1 MSGTVLMRWKERR
14 REMILKGCVR
24 MDRKLGSRKKE
35 KRRREFR
42 KDVNE
47 RVEGME
53 KERNLDDT
61 YNKRWK
67 GIRK

>member
-1 MSGTVLMRWKERR
+1 
-14 REMILKGCVR
+14 

-42 KDVNE
+42 KDVSE

-61 YNKRWK
+61 YNERWK
-67 GIRK
+67 GIQK